1 MEWSKNY
8 GRSRMAAILI
18 SKNLITLISID
29 RAYPFRTGI
38 TAIRMAIADILEKIN
53 SESASHTFKQ

>member
-1 MEWSKNY
+1 
-8 GRSRMAAILI
+8 MAAILI